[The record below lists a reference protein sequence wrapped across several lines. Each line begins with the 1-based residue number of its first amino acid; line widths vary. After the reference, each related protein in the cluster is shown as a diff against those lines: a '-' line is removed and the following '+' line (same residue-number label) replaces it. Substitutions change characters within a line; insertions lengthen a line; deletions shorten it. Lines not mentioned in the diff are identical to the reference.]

1 MSGMEPMLIGAML
14 GGGVSAAR
22 GGNPLKGALLG
33 AVGGGIGGAALNAGN
48 VAATAQMTG
57 ATMPAVGTGVSAGAA
72 LPAAGTATA
81 AQAANIAANPA
92 LSFGAANTAAGS
104 TMVNPG
110 IFATATQPVYAATGG
125 STGLIPSI
133 TAPATLMDQLGAA
146 AKFSKENPFQMNLA
160 SNIMQQNAQEDAQR
174 LAEMRARSG
183 LISGKQIPQS
193 QPVSSFGVP
202 QISLI

>member
-1 MSGMEPMLIGAML
+1 MSGMEPLLIGAAL

-33 AVGGGIGGAALNAGN
+33 AVGGGLGGAVLGAGN
-48 VAATAQMTG
+48 AAATAGMTG
-57 ATMPAVGTGVSAGAA
+57 ASAVPAGASGLTTLPATGATGVFAAPTMPT
-72 LPAAGTATA
+72 
-81 AQAANIAANPA
+81 
-92 LSFGAANTAAGS
+92 F
-104 TMVNPG
+104 
-110 IFATATQPVYAATGG
+110 AATGG

-133 TAPATLMDQLGAA
+133 TAPATLMDQIGAA
-146 AKFSKENPFQMNLA
+146 TKFAKENPFQMNMA

-183 LISGKQIPQS
+183 LMTGKQIPQS

-202 QISLI
+202 QFSLI

>member
-1 MSGMEPMLIGAML
+1 MSGVEPMLIGAML

-33 AVGGGIGGAALNAGN
+33 AVGGGLGGAVLGAGSS
-48 VAATAQMTG
+48 AATAGMSG
-57 ATMPAVGTGVSAGAA
+57 ASAVPVGSAAGAA
-72 LPAAGTATA
+72 LPAAPGVA
-81 AQAANIAANPA
+81 ASAP
-92 LSFGAANTAAGS
+92 
-104 TMVNPG
+104 
-110 IFATATQPVYAATGG
+110 FATATMPTFAATGG

-183 LISGKQIPQS
+183 LMTGKQIPQS

-202 QISLI
+202 QFSLI

>member
-1 MSGMEPMLIGAML
+1 MSGMEPMLIGAAL
-14 GGGVSAAR
+14 GGGISAAR

-33 AVGGGIGGAALNAGN
+33 AVGGGIGGAAMN
-48 VAATAQMTG
+48 VANPAMTATMTG
-57 ATMPAVGTGVSAGAA
+57 ASAVPAGASGLTTLPATGATGVFAAPTMPT
-72 LPAAGTATA
+72 
-81 AQAANIAANPA
+81 
-92 LSFGAANTAAGS
+92 F
-104 TMVNPG
+104 
-110 IFATATQPVYAATGG
+110 AATGG

-202 QISLI
+202 QFSLI

>member
-1 MSGMEPMLIGAML
+1 MSGMEPLLIGAAL

-33 AVGGGIGGAALNAGN
+33 AVGGGLGGAVLGAGN
-48 VAATAQMTG
+48 AAATAGMTG
-57 ATMPAVGTGVSAGAA
+57 ASAVPVGSTAGAA
-72 LPAAGTATA
+72 LPAAGATTA

-92 LSFGAANTAAGS
+92 LSMGAMNTAAGS

-110 IFATATQPVYAATGG
+110 IFATPTMPTFAATGG

-133 TAPATLMDQLGAA
+133 TAPATLMDQIGAA
-146 AKFSKENPFQMNLA
+146 TKFAKENPFQMNLA
-160 SNIMQQNAQEDAQR
+160 SNVMQQNAQEDAQR

-183 LISGKQIPQS
+183 LMTGKQIPVQ
-193 QPVSSFGVP
+193 QQRSSFGVP
-202 QISLI
+202 QLSLI